1 MTLQATRDMLAGEAG
16 VMCFAATVQIH
27 DGETQHWEVTDEGAM
42 SVSVVTH
49 QHAVPIDALL
59 KGGGNDGKGV
69 WFIPSVGTEVLI
81 AFENGDF
88 EGDAYIVGVFGH
100 SPAGLQPGTI
110 LVLGDNIEIR
120 SVGGTAQPLAFKSD
134 VEAVDAKYDGHI
146 HQESTMAPTSG
157 PIIAGSILP
166 NPGPPPTHLPGLP
179 LGGITIV
186 GTTNLKAT

>member
-1 MTLQATRDMLAGEAG
+1 MTLQATRDLLAGEAG
-16 VMCFAATVQIH
+16 IMCLAATVQVH
-27 DGETQHWEVTDEGAM
+27 DGETQHWEVSDEGAM
-42 SVSVVTH
+42 VVSVVTH

-88 EGDAYIVGVFGH
+88 EGDAYIVGIFGH

-110 LVLGDNIEIR
+110 LVLGDNIEVR
-120 SVGGTAQPLAFKSD
+120 SVGGTARALAFKSD
-134 VEAVDAKYDGHI
+134 VEAVDNKYANHLHANALSG
-146 HQESTMAPTSG
+146 PTSTVI
-157 PIIAGSILP
+157 PVV
-166 NPGPPPTHLPGLP
+166 PPTVPPTYTPGLP
-179 LGGITIV
+179 LADADIE